1 MVQQITETAFN
12 LDNRTLGPQADAAVV
27 MESGM
32 SREGVRFPQ
41 ASREGTR
48 CVRERFPT
56 KDRQLFFTSSISILG
71 SVTLQ
76 RLSPQSGLN
85 TTIWPSIP
93 QLPQCW
99 GFPAPTASS
108 RNLDGGFLVD
118 FSGVCLLEWPHP
130 PSRAFWD
137 TSYSS

>member
-56 KDRQLFFTSSISILG
+56 KDRQLFL
-71 SVTLQ
+71 
-76 RLSPQSGLN
+76 
-85 TTIWPSIP
+85 
-93 QLPQCW
+93 LP
-99 GFPAPTASS
+99 ASA
-108 RNLDGGFLVD
+108 
-118 FSGVCLLEWPHP
+118 LLEV
-130 PSRAFWD
+130 
-137 TSYSS
+137 